1 MATGQHCGA
10 MILYFI
16 SAILDAFD
24 GMTARYFNQ
33 CSQFGAALDMVTDR
47 SATMMLLCALC
58 RLYPAMMMPIFQFI
72 LSLDLSSHYV
82 HMLSSTKSGS
92 ASHKTV
98 AENSPILLRVYYTK
112 RWVLFIVCAMNELF
126 LASLYVWAVYPHSW
140 VPKVALALSSPVFL
154 FKQIV
159 HVIQLVEAFQVL
171 LHFDVADAT
180 KANK

>member
-1 MATGQHCGA
+1 MVSTSDSHLGLLRVVFALFSILLMATGQHCGA

-82 HMLSSTKSGS
+82 HML
-92 ASHKTV
+92 
-98 AENSPILLRVYYTK
+98 R
-112 RWVLFIVCAMNELF
+112 
-126 LASLYVWAVYPHSW
+126 
-140 VPKVALALSSPVFL
+140 
-154 FKQIV
+154 
-159 HVIQLVEAFQVL
+159 
-171 LHFDVADAT
+171 
-180 KANK
+180 